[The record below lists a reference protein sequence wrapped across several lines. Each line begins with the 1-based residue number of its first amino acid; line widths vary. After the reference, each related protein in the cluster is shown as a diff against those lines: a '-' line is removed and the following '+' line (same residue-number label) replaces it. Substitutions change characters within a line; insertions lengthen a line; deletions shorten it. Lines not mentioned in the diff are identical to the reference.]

1 LQFEPGVLS
10 FRAMEPILTERDI
23 EMLLLNEDALVN
35 LGAMLGLRAK
45 LSEVAALGEGSRSLE
60 SS

>member
-1 LQFEPGVLS
+1 
-10 FRAMEPILTERDI
+10 MDPILTERDI

-45 LSEVAALGEGSRSLE
+45 LAEVASRREDALSTL